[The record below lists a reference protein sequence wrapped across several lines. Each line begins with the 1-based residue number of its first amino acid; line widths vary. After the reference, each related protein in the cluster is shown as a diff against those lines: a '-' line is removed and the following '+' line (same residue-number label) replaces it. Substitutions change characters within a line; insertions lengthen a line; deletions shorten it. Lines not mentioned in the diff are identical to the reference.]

1 MDKIVMRISII
12 IILLSMYTLAYTQDR
27 VYITHWQSEAQRDI
41 IFVDSPQ
48 LADLCINV
56 VHSDSELKF
65 IKPSWKFE
73 DSRSTADIVLRVV
86 STSNGNRNA
95 VRVYLNKEIRENT
108 ASKWL
113 RNYRLFKNLL

>member
-1 MDKIVMRISII
+1 MNKIIRRVSIV
-12 IILLSMYTLAYTQDR
+12 IILVGICILSYAQDR
-27 VYITHWQSEAQRDI
+27 VYITNWASDAHRDMI
-41 IFVDSPQ
+41 YVDSPQ

-56 VHSDSELKF
+56 VYSDSELKF
-65 IKPSWKFE
+65 IKPSWKFV
-73 DSRSTADIVLRVV
+73 DSRSKADIVLRVV